1 MIFFQSV
8 DRSIT
13 KLLNRLN
20 IFKMGK
26 FIKNEIGIICMVLAF
41 ISISCSGIKNDNTTY
56 DEKRPGQFF
65 IVDTIF
71 ISDPVRI
78 YSSKFGG
85 QFIISRD
92 VLSNFKNNADFFE
105 RNDVFLLGEDL
116 YRDLPLEKFK
126 NYLYPDYGGCQFVES
141 TTTIPG
147 LEVYEFKE
155 PKPFSF
161 LLGMI
166 NAKYFNSKHNSYSS
180 FKSFKDMSAYYK
192 IVYPICERAGEK

>member
-1 MIFFQSV
+1 MKK
-8 DRSIT
+8 R
-13 KLLNRLN
+13 
-20 IFKMGK
+20 
-26 FIKNEIGIICMVLAF
+26 IKNEIVIVCMFLVF

-105 RNDVFLLGEDL
+105 RNVVFLLGEDL

-126 NYLYPDYGGCQFVES
+126 NYLYPD
-141 TTTIPG
+141 
-147 LEVYEFKE
+147 
-155 PKPFSF
+155 
-161 LLGMI
+161 
-166 NAKYFNSKHNSYSS
+166 
-180 FKSFKDMSAYYK
+180 
-192 IVYPICERAGEK
+192 